1 MLGRPSLAENGE
13 VVAAAARR
21 IAVALPAARFL
32 PALRRGNVMGALDLG
47 MGPGL
52 LPGRVSLDA
61 GRDWFAA
68 AWGAAPG
75 ARGLDTTGI
84 LQSMADPG
92 SGTGVRALLVVG
104 ADLPRDFV
112 DAALAR
118 RALDAADFVVA
129 VCGHAGGVTDWA
141 DVVLPAA
148 IEHERPG
155 TTVSVEGRVTRLG
168 QKIVPPG
175 QAWPDWMI
183 ATELA
188 AELGADLG
196 FASTDDVWDE
206 IERLAPAFAGV
217 TSELLA
223 SPSSHDGVVVQ
234 RPAGGGAARQVLA
247 IDPIATPGVESV
259 ERQGAP
265 PRVGLAEPPGAE
277 ELPHERRPRLAPA
290 GGGEPVASPAPG
302 AGLEEAATALG
313 TPHVVPADRYSM
325 RLVSMRRLYDGG
337 SAVAHSPSLVP
348 LVSDAAARANP
359 HDLDLLGVQDGD
371 AVAVRSARGAL
382 TLRCEQDARVPRGV
396 VAIDFNVAAPDD
408 GAPNAAAA
416 LIDAAE
422 AVVDVRLESIR

>member
-1 MLGRPSLAENGE
+1 
-13 VVAAAARR
+13 
-21 IAVALPAARFL
+21 
-32 PALRRGNVMGALDLG
+32 
-47 MGPGL
+47 
-52 LPGRVSLDA
+52 
-61 GRDWFAA
+61 
-68 AWGAAPG
+68 
-75 ARGLDTTGI
+75 
-84 LQSMADPG
+84 
-92 SGTGVRALLVVG
+92 
-104 ADLPRDFV
+104 
-112 DAALAR
+112 
-118 RALDAADFVVA
+118 
-129 VCGHAGGVTDWA
+129 
-141 DVVLPAA
+141 
-148 IEHERPG
+148 
-155 TTVSVEGRVTRLG
+155 
-168 QKIVPPG
+168 
-175 QAWPDWMI
+175 
-183 ATELA
+183 
-188 AELGADLG
+188 
-196 FASTDDVWDE
+196 
-206 IERLAPAFAGV
+206 
-217 TSELLA
+217 
-223 SPSSHDGVVVQ
+223 
-234 RPAGGGAARQVLA
+234 VLA

-302 AGLEEAATALG
+302 AGLEEAASALG
-313 TPHVVPADRYSM
+313 APHVVPADRYSM